1 MNESLLSDLGKL
13 LEQYPELKNTTVLFN
28 DSDFS
33 VSSKRNEPID
43 IMDDSLEGETQHCM
57 VNLPGPDVIKGHSVK
72 VEVRKSS
79 VHGYGVFAKEL
90 IEKDELIE
98 EAGMLKLG
106 WRRHY
111 HNDPVL
117 NNYVWG
123 DRSCKCSECEAHG
136 NLLYLSLGLG
146 SLYNHS
152 DNPNTSMHVEY
163 AIRLQTIKAKRN
175 IEKDEEIFITYG
187 KKYFLIRDFLNT
199 VKKNN
204 LLTKFLAK
212 NRQAH

>member
-13 LEQYPELKNTTVLFN
+13 LDQYPELKNTTVLFN

-33 VSSKRNEPID
+33 VRSKRNEPIE

-57 VNLPGPDVIKGHSVK
+57 ANLPGPDVIKGHSVK

-123 DRSCKCSECEAHG
+123 DRSCKCNECEAHG
-136 NLLYLSLGLG
+136 NLLYLALGLG

-152 DNPNTSMHVEY
+152 DNPNTSMHIEY
-163 AIRLQTIKAKRN
+163 ALRLQTIKAKRN